1 MAKYTLEEPSDASG
15 VDAVSWEKSIKIA
28 EMQLEY
34 QKEKSYLSLVFS
46 SRMENLLLL
55 EKFGSNAWRKHND
68 GLDAIAER
76 CDSVDQV

>member
-1 MAKYTLEEPSDASG
+1 MTKYTLEEPSDASG
-15 VDAVSWEKSIKIA
+15 LDAASWEKSIKIA

-34 QKEKSYLSLVFS
+34 QKEKSILCMALIA
-46 SRMENLLLL
+46 RMENLQLL

-76 CDSVDQV
+76 

>member
-1 MAKYTLEEPSDASG
+1 
-15 VDAVSWEKSIKIA
+15 
-28 EMQLEY
+28 MQLEY

-76 CDSVDQV
+76 YDSVDQV